1 MLIPD
6 QVFAF
11 LHDYSP
17 TTQSAVA
24 VAARVAGA
32 RNVTDATLS
41 NWLRGRTT
49 LSAEA
54 LECIQTGMAAIANL
68 CHAGY
73 PWPLDFS
80 SPRMDGLIREYVKKH
95 REYLVAKAM
104 EDASAATA

>member
-1 MLIPD
+1 MLSPE

-11 LHDYSP
+11 LRDYAP

-24 VAARVAGA
+24 FAARAAGA
-32 RNVTDATLS
+32 PNITDATLS

-49 LSAEA
+49 LSAEQ

-80 SPRMDGLIREYVKKH
+80 SPKMDGLIREYVGKH
-95 REYLVAKAM
+95 REYLVAKAA
-104 EDASAATA
+104 EDATT